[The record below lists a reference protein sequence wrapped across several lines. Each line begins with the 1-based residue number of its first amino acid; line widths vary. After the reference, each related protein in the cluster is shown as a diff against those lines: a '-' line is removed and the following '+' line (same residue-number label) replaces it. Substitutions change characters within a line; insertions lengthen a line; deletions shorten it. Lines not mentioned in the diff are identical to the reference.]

1 MMIEKVHGQRIKEK
15 EKTEHN
21 INDTDDIVAKMRLL
35 VADGTIWLTQKE
47 IAELFQTTKQ
57 SIGMHIRFILKHGEL
72 DESVVVSYQGTMQGK
87 LQVRKTAHYNSD
99 MVLAV
104 ARRVCSPRG
113 RQFRRYDTA
122 VLKEYLG
129 RRFCQG

>member
-1 MMIEKVHGQRIKEK
+1 MA
-15 EKTEHN
+15 
-21 INDTDDIVAKMRLL
+21 DTKGNSGA
-35 VADGTIWLTQKE
+35 
-47 IAELFQTTKQ
+47 FQTTKQ

-72 DESVVVSYQGTMQGK
+72 DESVVVSYRLADRKQGTIQGK

-104 ARRVCSPRG
+104 APCVLTKG

>member
-1 MMIEKVHGQRIKEK
+1 MADTKG
-15 EKTEHN
+15 N
-21 INDTDDIVAKMRLL
+21 SGAFSND
-35 VADGTIWLTQKE
+35 E
-47 IAELFQTTKQ
+47 Q

-72 DESVVVSYQGTMQGK
+72 DESVVVSYRLADRKQGTMQGK
-87 LQVRKTAHYNSD
+87 LQVRKTARYNSD

-104 ARRVCSPRG
+104 ARRVCLPRG